1 MEALLYCAQQEIA
14 LRGHREGCNSLNR
27 GNFLELLNLIGKHN
41 PIVHQQLECG
51 PRNATYTSTDMQST
65 LLRLM
70 ASNVTSKIC
79 SSVKR
84 AGVYSVLAD
93 ETKDCSKVEQLSI
106 VIRYVDTNT
115 AKIHEHF
122 LTYVKAEFLDAEA
135 WMIMG

>member
-1 MEALLYCAQQEIA
+1 
-14 LRGHREGCNSLNR
+14 
-27 GNFLELLNLIGKHN
+27 
-41 PIVHQQLECG
+41 
-51 PRNATYTSTDMQST
+51 
-65 LLRLM
+65 M

-106 VIRYVDTNT
+106 VIRYVDMNT

-135 WMIMG
+135 LSSLILKVLDDNGLDPSGMFHRGMMVLLS